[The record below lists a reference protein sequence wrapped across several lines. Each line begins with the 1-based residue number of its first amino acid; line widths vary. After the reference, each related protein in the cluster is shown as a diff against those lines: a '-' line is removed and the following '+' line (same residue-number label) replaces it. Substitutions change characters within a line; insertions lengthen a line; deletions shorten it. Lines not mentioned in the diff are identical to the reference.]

1 MASND
6 AHDSEHS
13 ASPPASAHLTTLW
26 RQVGDARRRAA
37 EALLP
42 DRAKGG
48 RVTDR
53 LAVRLALVNMAG
65 LALLGVL
72 IIWFGGSPT
81 GLIDE
86 RARALEIHSRI
97 IAGAIVEGAVEAP
110 AGSAEQDIDIDD
122 ANRVLRRLVLPTGY
136 RARLYNTDGEL
147 IADSRML
154 DTSGTVEM
162 RVIDPP
168 SGFDAFWQ
176 RVSWSIDW
184 MLGIIPR
191 DAERYREGPNVKY
204 REVDAALAG
213 DEAPDQLQ
221 AVRIDDD
228 GEVVISV
235 ATPVQRFRA
244 YLGALQLSAEGDDIK
259 AAIRAERNVLGRIFL
274 FAVFAFAAISV
285 GYAMT
290 VVGPIRRLAQDADR
304 VRQAGSAG
312 SGTNMPRLPDWPD
325 RRDEIG
331 DLARSLKDMTGA
343 LYSRIDAI
351 ESFAADVSHEIKN
364 PLTSLRSAVETLE
377 LAKDDDA
384 KARLLVVIKDDVK
397 RLDRLITDISDASRL
412 DAELTRESAE
422 VVQLAP
428 LLRGLAQIHA
438 DMSHDRNVSVRT
450 EIDAGALSEAAL
462 AVRGIESRLGQV
474 IQNLLANAI
483 SFSPD
488 DGEVVLSARLDRR
501 AGRDY
506 IILTVDDAG
515 PGIPDEGIERIFE
528 RFYTE
533 RPGVDSFGKNSGLGL
548 SISRQIITA
557 HLGEIWAENR
567 KDDDGKVLGA
577 RFVVVLPASPL
588 T

>member
-6 AHDSEHS
+6 APHGDHS
-13 ASPPASAHLTTLW
+13 VSPPASARLTVLW
-26 RQVGDARRRAA
+26 RQIGDARRRAA

-42 DRAKGG
+42 DRAKGA
-48 RVTDR
+48 RLTDR
-53 LAVRLALVNMAG
+53 LAVRLAVVNMAG
-65 LALLGVL
+65 LALLGIL

-81 GLIDE
+81 GLIEE
-86 RARALEIHSRI
+86 RARALEIHNRI
-97 IAGAIVEGAVEAP
+97 IAGAIVEGAVDAP
-110 AGSAEQDIDIDD
+110 AGAIQQDIDIDD

-136 RARLYNTDGEL
+136 RARLYNTEGEL

-162 RVIDPP
+162 RIIDPP
-168 SGFDAFWQ
+168 SGLDALFQ
-176 RVSWSIDW
+176 RLAWGLDW

-191 DAERYREGPNVKY
+191 DAERYQEGPNVHY
-204 REVDAALAG
+204 AEVTAALAG
-213 DEAPDQLQ
+213 DQAPEDLR
-221 AVRIDDD
+221 AVRIDDQGD
-228 GEVVISV
+228 VVITV

-244 YLGALQLSAEGDDIK
+244 YLGALLLSAEGDDIK
-259 AAIRAERNVLGRIFL
+259 AAIRSERNVLGRIFL

-331 DLARSLKDMTGA
+331 ELSRSLKDMTNA

-377 LAKDDDA
+377 FAKDDSA
-384 KARLLVVIKDDVK
+384 KARLLTVIKDDVK

-438 DMSHDRNVSVRT
+438 DMAHDRHVSVRT
-450 EIDAGALSEAAL
+450 EIDAGALPENAL

-488 DGEVVLSARLDRR
+488 HGEVVLSARLDRR

-506 IILTVDDAG
+506 IILTVDDSG

-533 RPGVDSFGKNSGLGL
+533 RPGVESFGKNSGLGL
-548 SISRQIITA
+548 SISRQIVGA

-567 KDDDGKVLGA
+567 KDDDGQVIGA
-577 RFVVVLPASPL
+577 RFVVTLPAIALP
-588 T
+588 